1 MRSGLSMGKSRILI
15 VEDNQDHRELLI
27 DALSN
32 RYIVD
37 AVESGQLCLDII
49 EKEKYD
55 LIILDYYLKEKY
67 SGLDLLK
74 KINQEY
80 ADLPVIMVT
89 AYGDEDVA
97 VNALKLGAKDYIRKT
112 LNNSYIE
119 KIQDN
124 INSIIKQNFVKKSKQ
139 IKQIL
144 LDIIIENEKKLALI
158 WKKQVKSTC
167 KKMNL
172 DLLQNIKNE
181 NLEYIFI
188 SFIAD
193 IQNEKISET
202 VKLLKKILYQLERSG
217 QHIHI
222 VEILNISFRIAVHKL
237 MISLNNY
244 TIEEKELITTFI
256 NTLIDEIDIE
266 LCKEYDKIINESKE
280 QIHSAQWLNT
290 KLLLMRTIQHEIRQP
305 LTYIYNTIELLIDE
319 EETEHKKQI
328 LTSILSQTKK
338 IDKMLMHLEKN
349 QDIPLKKYSDQLPMV
364 DMSDLGEEFE
374 AG

>member
-1 MRSGLSMGKSRILI
+1 MGKSRILI